1 MRCPQ
6 ALRRGV
12 RMLKVLFY
20 FLWIAPALVLAYVST
35 MMVRRNLKQQYPFF
49 FSYLV
54 FQVVGFLAQFAVYM
68 LWPRQYYFEYWT
80 GAVLSIAISFAVIY
94 ELFTKVFEPFDG
106 LRDLGG
112 VLFRWAAVVLVIAAV
127 LMALTTSAA
136 ANTGLKAA
144 IVLAFERSVRV
155 MQCGI
160 VLLMI
165 LCAPCVG
172 LTHKH
177 RIFGIATGFGIIAAM
192 DLISAAVVSRVGVSQ
207 SANLF
212 LSFMHMASYA
222 AAVGVWTNY
231 LMRPEPARGPVLQ
244 AAPSERWNFAL
255 SSAMH
260 PEATAPSLPLIMG
273 AVDRAFSQLGTQARR
288 RANGPTHAD
297 Q

>member
-1 MRCPQ
+1 
-6 ALRRGV
+6 
-12 RMLKVLFY
+12 MLKFLFY
-20 FLWIAPALVLAYVST
+20 FLWVAPPAVLAFVSV
-35 MMVRRNLKQQYPFF
+35 MMIRHGLKKQYPFF
-49 FSYLV
+49 FSYV
-54 FQVVGFLAQFAVYM
+54 AFQVVGFVAQFSVYH
-68 LWPRQYYFEYWT
+68 LWPKQYYFEYWT
-80 GAVLSIAISFAVIY
+80 GAILSIALSFAVIY
-94 ELFTKVFEPFDG
+94 ELFTQVFEPFDG

-127 LMALTTSAA
+127 LMAFTTSAA
-136 ANTGLKAA
+136 ANTSMKSA

-172 LTHKH
+172 LTRRH
-177 RIFGIATGFGIIAAM
+177 RLFGIAAGFGIIAAM
-192 DLISAAVVSRVGVSQ
+192 DLMSTALVSRVGVSQ
-207 SANLF
+207 STNLF
-212 LSFMHMASYA
+212 LSFVHMAAYA

-231 LMRPEPARGPVLQ
+231 LLRPEPARGPVLQ

-273 AVDRAFSQLGTQARR
+273 AVDRTFERLSTRSARQF
-288 RANGPTHAD
+288 NGPTHAD